1 MIAKRHLKFLLPAFL
16 LCVLKANGYSQMH
29 DSLLNYMDIAV
40 KNNPVVLQRY
50 NEYRAAFEKVAQV
63 GALPDPELNAGILLS
78 PMELVMGKQLAEIQ
92 LMQMFPWFGTLNA
105 AENEMSLMA
114 RAKYESMMD
123 ARAQVLYDVHR
134 AWNSL
139 IIINSRNAL
148 NEKNIAI
155 LKSLEQLLMVKFQAA
170 MDSDPGNSSLA
181 DLYTLQMEILNLENV
196 YALAQD
202 EESTGRARFNSLLN
216 RPAETPVFIPD
227 TILADTGEINLK
239 HIADS
244 MLQNNPMLKG
254 MLYEQQSAEF
264 RKKMVTRMGYPMIG
278 LGLSYT
284 PISKIEGLN
293 SAMNGKDMIMPMVS
307 MSIPIYRG
315 KYKSMRN
322 EAEWAKAAVQG
333 GYEAAVN
340 DLNNEYYEARQLLF
354 DARRRIDL
362 YEKQRK
368 LANQV
373 INVRIQSFT
382 STGSGL
388 DEILQAYRRLYDYE
402 FNKIEAVADYSNA
415 VAWLKRLGNINA
427 ELP

>member
-1 MIAKRHLKFLLPAFL
+1 MTDKRHLKFLLPAFL
-16 LCVLKANGYSQMH
+16 LFVLKATGYSQMH
-29 DSLLNYMDIAV
+29 DSLLYYMDIAV

-50 NEYRAAFEKVAQV
+50 NEYKAALEKVTQV
-63 GALPDPELNAGILLS
+63 SALPDPELNAGILLS

-114 RAKYESMMD
+114 RAKYESLMN
-123 ARAQVLYDVHR
+123 AKSQVLYDVHR

-139 IIINSRNAL
+139 IIINSKNEL

-155 LKSLEQLLMVKFQAA
+155 LKSLEQLLMVKFRAPLET
-170 MDSDPGNSSLA
+170 DPGNSSLA
-181 DLYTLQMEILNLENV
+181 DLYTLQMEILNVENAS
-196 YALAQD
+196 ALARN
-202 EESTGRARFNSLLN
+202 EASTNIARFNSLLN

-227 TILADTGEINLK
+227 TILADAGELNLK

-244 MLQNNPMLKG
+244 LLHNNPMLKG
-254 MLYEQQSAEF
+254 LLYEQQSAEF
-264 RKKMVTRMGYPMIG
+264 RKKLVTRMGYPMIG

-284 PISKIEGLN
+284 VMSKNEGLT
-293 SAMNGKDMIMPMVS
+293 SDMNGNDMIMPMVS
-307 MSIPIYRG
+307 LSIPIYRG
-315 KYKSMRN
+315 KYKSMQN
-322 EAEWAKAAVQG
+322 EAEWAKAAVEDS
-333 GYEAAVN
+333 YEAAVN
-340 DLNNEYYEARQLLF
+340 DLNIEYFEATQQLF

-382 STGSGL
+382 SNGSGL
-388 DEILQAYRRLYDYE
+388 DEILLAYRLLYDYE